1 MRSKEVVGDVDGVD
15 HNGEGNGET
24 PKEGELKAS
33 SQQFRI
39 LKA

>member
-15 HNGEGNGET
+15 HDGEGKVET
-24 PKEGELKAS
+24 PKEGGLRAV
-33 SQQFRI
+33 SQQVKI